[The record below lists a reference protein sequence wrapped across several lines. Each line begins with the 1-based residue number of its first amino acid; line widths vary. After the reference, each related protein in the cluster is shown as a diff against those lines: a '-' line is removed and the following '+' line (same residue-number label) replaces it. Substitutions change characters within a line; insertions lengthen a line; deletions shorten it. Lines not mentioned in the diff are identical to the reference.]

1 MADVAELRKEVTKY
15 IEEKK
20 EHFNSIRWGRHRIEE
35 MLKKKKH
42 NDEELVP
49 LHHKIK
55 SKSKEEVYQELKHN
69 FRFAWKSR
77 KIINSLIN

>member
-20 EHFNSIRWGRHRIEE
+20 EKFDSIRWGRHRIEDK
-35 MLKKKKH
+35 LKNKKPH
-42 NDEELVP
+42 SEELIP

-55 SKSKEEVYQELKHN
+55 TKSKEEVYQELKHN
-69 FRFAWKSR
+69 FRFAWKS
-77 KIINSLIN
+77 KKHNNLLK